1 MTSQND
7 VLNYY
12 IELPASTDLE
22 VVEWFQFMNLH
33 GDLSLELVKLVKNY
47 ITINQN
53 GKLED
58 FASQHI
64 NTDILANQNN
74 LLDCLYNYDEATS
87 AIFYEEKKVK
97 KKMLS
102 V

>member
-12 IELPASTDLE
+12 IELPTSTDPE
-22 VVEWFQFMNLH
+22 VIEWFQFMNLH
-33 GDLSLELVKLVKNY
+33 GDLSLELVKLVQNY
-47 ITINQN
+47 ITINQY
-53 GKLED
+53 GISED
-58 FASQHI
+58 FAVQHI
-64 NTDILANQNN
+64 DTAPLVSQTSF
-74 LLDCLYNYDEATS
+74 LDSLYNCNDASS
-87 AIFYEEKKVK
+87 AIFCEEKRVK